1 MEEICKE
8 WKHNLGDW
16 LKMLNE
22 VEIKAL
28 KLSMAS
34 FECGTQANI
43 ESSQEQRLAH
53 SLFCDACNDL
63 RSAMIRELE

>member
-1 MEEICKE
+1 MEKICKE
-8 WKHNLGDW
+8 WKTDLSGW

-22 VEIKAL
+22 VEIKAM

-43 ESSQEQRLAH
+43 ESSQVQRLAY